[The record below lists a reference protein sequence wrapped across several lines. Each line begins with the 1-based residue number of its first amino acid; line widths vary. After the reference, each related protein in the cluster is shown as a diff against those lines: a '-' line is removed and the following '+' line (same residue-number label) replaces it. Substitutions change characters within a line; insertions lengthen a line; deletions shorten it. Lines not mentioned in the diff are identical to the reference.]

1 MILRSCWLSYIYVA
15 LMVLPASVAYS
26 QTPPSLDGVTVG
38 ASQIKKGGA
47 LRESVQVKVEHL
59 DMLMSAAAAASTK
72 PVLFLNGQEMKGVFG
87 VEEYP
92 GTLVFQLQRTT
103 DNQDAWK
110 PILSRPGL
118 APVSLVLSVGLPGG
132 TPVLTQWNDFQLT
145 ILHPDWLAAWSI
157 LFLIALGFFLY
168 AAKKSSML
176 RESGP
181 IPAGAPAGS
190 EAAFSLGRCQMAWW
204 FFIILAAYLFLFMVT
219 WDFDTITAGT
229 LGLMGIAAGTAM
241 AGATV
246 DTSKNS
252 SMAAEKAQLQT
263 EAASVPQPTAVRT
276 AQIASRIAELDKQL
290 STPLHTTWLDDLL
303 SDANGLSF
311 HRFQMFVWTIV
322 LGVIF
327 AISAYTDL
335 LMPNFSATLLGLM
348 GISAGTYVGFKFP
361 EQKN

>member
-1 MILRSCWLSYIYVA
+1 MILRSRCLSNI
-15 LMVLPASVAYS
+15 VLTVLSASAAYS
-26 QTPPSLDGVTVG
+26 QTPPSLNGVTVG
-38 ASQIKKGGA
+38 ANQKTKGGA
-47 LRESVQVKVEHL
+47 LHESIQVKVEHL
-59 DMLMSAAAAASTK
+59 DALMSAAAAANTK
-72 PVLFLNGQEMKGVFG
+72 PVLFLNGQEMKGIVG

-92 GTLVFQLQRTT
+92 GTLVFQLQRTS

-118 APVSLVLSVGLPGG
+118 TPVTLILSVGLPGG
-132 TPVLTQWNDFQLT
+132 TPVLSQWNDFQLT
-145 ILHPDWLAAWSI
+145 ILHADWLVAWGI
-157 LFLIALGFFLY
+157 LFLAAVGFFLY
-168 AAKKSSML
+168 AAEKSSML

-181 IPAGAPAGS
+181 IPPGAPAGS
-190 EAAFSLGRCQMAWW
+190 EAALSLGRCQMAWW
-204 FFIILAAYLFLFMVT
+204 FFIILATYLFLFMVT

-241 AGATV
+241 AGVTV
-246 DTSKNS
+246 DTSKNA

-263 EAASVPQPTAVRT
+263 EAAGNPPPTAVR
-276 AQIASRIAELDKQL
+276 ALQIASRIAELDKQL
-290 STPLHTTWLDDLL
+290 NTPLHTTWLDDLL

-327 AISAYTDL
+327 VISAYTDL